1 MRPMLKT
8 IATVDGFLN
17 RLRDRWPLVFIP
29 VMGLMTVA
37 GALILCVLPIALIP
51 HLRTRASITD
61 LIFHASVIG
70 LSVGFFSWYIRR
82 ESVQTYHV
90 TPQDH

>member
-8 IATVDGFLN
+8 LATVDGFLN

-29 VMGLMTVA
+29 VVGLITVA
-37 GALILCVLPIALIP
+37 GALIFCALPIALVP

-61 LIFHASVIG
+61 LIFHASVSG
-70 LSVGFFSWYIRR
+70 LSVGFFLWYLRR
-82 ESVQTYHV
+82 DPVQTYHV
-90 TPQDH
+90 TPHDL